1 MRCEKIFRCEVTNRI
16 RWSNRL
22 ERGLVRAAQVPP
34 LNGSFV
40 NVMSATIDIPPQFEV
55 VDQPLDTQ
63 MTISMGPQHPS
74 THGVL
79 RLELVLDGES
89 VVKTTPDIGYLHT
102 GMEKLFE
109 YRKYQQGIVITDRMD
124 YLNPLGN
131 NLAYVMAVEK
141 LLQIEIPERAQVIRV
156 LTCELQRIASHL
168 VWLGT
173 HALDLGAM
181 TVFFYAFR
189 EREKILNLIE
199 AASGGRLTPS
209 YFRIG
214 GLMMDLPAGFDRR
227 VKQFLDD
234 FPHAVEEF
242 HKLITGNRIFQK
254 RTQGVGY
261 ISAEDAID
269 WGLSGPS
276 LRGSGVELDIR
287 RANPY
292 CGYEQ
297 YDFEIPTEP
306 DCDVW
311 ARYMVRMRE
320 MKESHKI
327 VSQALSRLRP
337 GPVKA
342 DAPKVVLPDREA
354 MKTHMDA
361 LIHHFLIVAEGF
373 DVPAGEVYMPIE
385 ASKGELGVYVKSTG
399 GPKPARVHF
408 RGPSFVN
415 LSALPHMSRGAMVA
429 DIVAIIGSL
438 DIVLGEIDR

>member
-1 MRCEKIFRCEVTNRI
+1 
-16 RWSNRL
+16 
-22 ERGLVRAAQVPP
+22 
-34 LNGSFV
+34 
-40 NVMSATIDIPPQFEV
+40 
-55 VDQPLDTQ
+55 

-79 RLELVLDGES
+79 RVELVMDGEM
-89 VVKTTPDIGYLHT
+89 VVKATPDIGYLHT

-109 YRKYQQGIVITDRMD
+109 YKKYQQGIVITDRMD

-131 NLAYVMAVEK
+131 NLAYVLAAEK
-141 LLQIEIPERAQVIRV
+141 LLQIEIPERAQTIRV
-156 LTCELQRIASHL
+156 LFCELQRIASHL

-181 TVFFYAFR
+181 TVFFYCFR

-214 GLMMDLPAGFDRR
+214 GLMMDLPSGFERR
-227 VKQFLDD
+227 VQQFLDGFPKALDD
-234 FPHAVEEF
+234 FS
-242 HKLITGNRIFQK
+242 KLLTGNRIFQK
-254 RTQGVGY
+254 RTQGVGR

-276 LRGSGVELDIR
+276 LRGSGVALDIR

-292 CGYEQ
+292 TSYEK
-297 YDFEIPTEP
+297 YDFEIPTEA
-306 DCDVW
+306 DGDVW
-311 ARYMVRMRE
+311 ARYLVRMRE
-320 MKESHKI
+320 MEESQKI
-327 VSQALSRLRP
+327 VTQALSRLRP

-373 DVPAGEVYMPIE
+373 DVPAGEVYLPIE
-385 ASKGELGVYVKSTG
+385 ASKGELGVYIKSDG
-399 GPKPARVHF
+399 GPKPFRVHF

-415 LSALPHMSRGAMVA
+415 LSALPDLSQGAMIA

>member
-1 MRCEKIFRCEVTNRI
+1 LIAT
-16 RWSNRL
+16 
-22 ERGLVRAAQVPP
+22 
-34 LNGSFV
+34 
-40 NVMSATIDIPPQFEV
+40 MSAAINIPPQFEV

-89 VVKTTPDIGYLHT
+89 VVKATPDIGYLHT

-141 LLQIEIPERAQVIRV
+141 LLEIEIPERAQIIRV

-214 GLMMDLPAGFDRR
+214 GLMMDIPAGFERR
-227 VKQFLDD
+227 VQQFLND
-234 FPHAVEEF
+234 FPGSVDEF
-242 HKLITGNRIFQK
+242 HTLITGNRIFQK

-269 WGLSGPS
+269 WGLSGPC
-276 LRGSGVELDIR
+276 LRGSGINVDVR
-287 RANPY
+287 RTNPY
-292 CGYEQ
+292 TGYET
-297 YDFEIPTEP
+297 YDFEVPVET

-320 MKESHKI
+320 MRESHKI
-327 VSQALSRLRP
+327 VVQALSRLRP

-415 LSALPHMSRGAMVA
+415 LSALPHIAQGEMIA
-429 DIVAIIGSL
+429 DVVAIIGSL

>member
-1 MRCEKIFRCEVTNRI
+1 MST
-16 RWSNRL
+16 
-22 ERGLVRAAQVPP
+22 AAN
-34 LNGSFV
+34 L
-40 NVMSATIDIPPQFEV
+40 PPQFEI
-55 VDQPLDTQ
+55 VDRPLDTQ

-79 RLELVLDGES
+79 RLELVLDGEM
-89 VVKTTPDIGYLHT
+89 VIKATPDIGYLHT

-109 YRKYQQGIVITDRMD
+109 YKKYQQGIVITDRMD

-131 NLAYVMAVEK
+131 NLAYVMAGEK
-141 LLQIEIPERAQVIRV
+141 LLGLEIPERAQTIRV
-156 LTCELQRIASHL
+156 LFCELQRIASHL

-173 HALDLGAM
+173 HALDIGAM
-181 TVFFYAFR
+181 TVFFYCFR

-214 GLMMDLPAGFDRR
+214 GLMMDLPSGFERR
-227 VKQFLDD
+227 VQQFLDD
-234 FPHAVEEF
+234 FPTALDQF
-242 HKLITGNRIFQK
+242 HTLLTGNKIFQK
-254 RTQGVGY
+254 RTQGIGF
-261 ISAEDAID
+261 ISREDAID
-269 WGLSGPS
+269 WGLSGPC
-276 LRGSGVELDIR
+276 LRGSGVNIDIR
-287 RANPY
+287 RVNPY
-292 CGYEQ
+292 TGYEH
-297 YDFEIPTEP
+297 YDFEVPTEP

-311 ARYMVRMRE
+311 ARYLVRMRE

-327 VSQALSRLRP
+327 VRQALGRLKP

-354 MKTHMDA
+354 MKKHMDA
-361 LIHHFLIVAEGF
+361 LIHHFLIIAEGF
-373 DVPAGEVYMPIE
+373 DVPAGEVYQVIE
-385 ASKGELGVYVKSTG
+385 ASKGELGVYIRSDG
-399 GPKPARVHF
+399 GPKPNRVHV

-415 LSALPHMSRGAMVA
+415 LSALPHMSEGEMVA

>member
-1 MRCEKIFRCEVTNRI
+1 MST
-16 RWSNRL
+16 S
-22 ERGLVRAAQVPP
+22 A
-34 LNGSFV
+34 V
-40 NVMSATIDIPPQFEV
+40 NIPPEFEV

-89 VVKTTPDIGYLHT
+89 VVKATPDIGYLHT

-141 LLQIEIPERAQVIRV
+141 LLELEIPERAQVIRV

-189 EREKILNLIE
+189 EREKIMNLIE

-214 GLMMDLPAGFDRR
+214 GLMMDLPAGFERR

-234 FPHAVEEF
+234 LPPAVEEF

-276 LRGSGVELDIR
+276 LRGSGVALDIR
-287 RANPY
+287 HANPY
-292 CGYEQ
+292 CGYEN

-320 MKESHKI
+320 MTESHKLTT
-327 VSQALSRLRP
+327 QALSRLRP

-361 LIHHFLIVAEGF
+361 LIHHFLILAEGF

-415 LSALPHMSRGAMVA
+415 LSAFPHMSRGAMIA

>member
-1 MRCEKIFRCEVTNRI
+1 
-16 RWSNRL
+16 
-22 ERGLVRAAQVPP
+22 
-34 LNGSFV
+34 
-40 NVMSATIDIPPQFEV
+40 MSTSANIPPQFEI
-55 VDQPLDTQ
+55 VDRPLDTQ

-79 RLELVLDGES
+79 RLELVLDGEM

-109 YRKYQQGIVITDRMD
+109 YKKYQQGIVITDRMD

-131 NLAYVMAVEK
+131 NLAYVMAAEK
-141 LLQIEIPERAQVIRV
+141 LLALEIPERAQVIRV
-156 LTCELQRIASHL
+156 LMCELQRIASHL

-181 TVFFYAFR
+181 TVFFYCFR

-214 GLMMDLPAGFDRR
+214 GLMMDLPAGFEKRC
-227 VKQFLDD
+227 KQFLDD
-234 FPHAVEEF
+234 FLKAVGEF
-242 HKLITGNRIFQK
+242 HTLLSGNRIFQK
-254 RTQGVGY
+254 RTQGIGR
-261 ISAEDAID
+261 ISAENAID
-269 WGLSGPS
+269 WGLSGPC
-276 LRGSGVELDIR
+276 LRGSGVDLDIR
-287 RANPY
+287 RSNPY
-292 CGYEQ
+292 SGYEN
-297 YDFEIPTEP
+297 YDFEVPTEP
-306 DCDVW
+306 DGDVW

-327 VSQALSRLRP
+327 SVQALSRLRP

-342 DAPKVVLPDREA
+342 DDPKVVLPDREA
-354 MKTHMDA
+354 MKKHMDA
-361 LIHHFLIVAEGF
+361 LIHHFLIIAEGF
-373 DVPAGEVYMPIE
+373 NVPAGEVYHPIE
-385 ASKGELGVYVKSTG
+385 ASKGELGVYMRSDG
-399 GPKPARVHF
+399 GPKPSRVHF

-415 LSALPHMSRGAMVA
+415 LSALPDLAKGEMVA
-429 DIVAIIGSL
+429 DVVAIIGSL

>member
-1 MRCEKIFRCEVTNRI
+1 MVAN
-16 RWSNRL
+16 L
-22 ERGLVRAAQVPP
+22 
-34 LNGSFV
+34 
-40 NVMSATIDIPPQFEV
+40 PPQFEV
-55 VDQPLDTQ
+55 VDRTLESQI
-63 MTISMGPQHPS
+63 TISMGPQHPS

-79 RLELVLDGES
+79 RLELVLDGET
-89 VVKTTPDIGYLHT
+89 VVKCTPDIGYLHT

-109 YRKYQQGIVITDRMD
+109 YKKYQQGIVITDRMD

-141 LLQIEIPERAQVIRV
+141 LLELEIPERAKVIRV
-156 LTCELQRIASHL
+156 LMCELQRIASHM
-168 VWLGT
+168 VWLAT
-173 HALDLGAM
+173 HALDIGAM
-181 TVFFYAFR
+181 TVFFYCFQ

-214 GLMMDLPAGFDRR
+214 GLMMDLPAGFERR
-227 VKQFLDD
+227 VKQFLAD
-234 FPHAVEEF
+234 FPKSVEKF
-242 HKLITGNRIFQK
+242 HSLLTGNTIFQK
-254 RTQGVGY
+254 RTQGIGR

-269 WGLSGPS
+269 WGLSGPI
-276 LRGSGVELDIR
+276 LRGSGVPLDVR
-287 RANPY
+287 KVNPY
-292 CGYEQ
+292 CGYEN
-297 YDFEIPTEP
+297 YDFEIPVEQ
-306 DCDVW
+306 DGDVW
-311 ARYMVRMRE
+311 ARYLVRMRE
-320 MKESHKI
+320 LDESQKI
-327 VSQALSRLRP
+327 VEQALSRLRP

-373 DVPAGEVYMPIE
+373 NVPAGEVYHPIE
-385 ASKGELGVYVKSTG
+385 ASKGELGVYVKSDG

-415 LSALPHMSRGAMVA
+415 LSALPPMVVGEMVA
-429 DIVAIIGSL
+429 DVVAVIGSL